1 MKIAINTKFLRVIA
15 LAPFLCLAIWQP
27 AAVSGQPQ
35 IKPNVFVSDHRISL
49 GGKTIN
55 YTATAGET
63 MLKDEKGKPI
73 AAIGRRHT
81 LNQIQIK
88 DARLRLC
95 YMVVL
100 AGRLLNSI

>member
-27 AAVSGQPQ
+27 AAVSGQPE

-73 AAIGRRHT
+73 AAIWST
-81 LNQIQIK
+81 AYTQPDTNK
-88 DARLRLC
+88 DARLPLC

-100 AGRLLNSI
+100 AGRLLHSI